1 MISST
6 SSLQYVH
13 KKGLFG
19 DHEDKNEK
27 NLIKISEVTNLLIV
41 QIVQHKRSNVSL
53 RDIKVGELNLS
64 NKTLEVNFNNDT
76 RILWTGPNNWLLTSK
91 NKELLKNIHETFN
104 ETDFAITDLS
114 HSRAVIELEGE
125 NTKEVLK
132 KGCPFN
138 FNELNKNNSINSVF
152 NGIAITIDMIEDN
165 PNKIRLYALR
175 SFGESLHHSITD
187 ACLEYGYENI

>member
-1 MISST
+1 MTST

-19 DHEDKNEK
+19 DYEDKNEK

-64 NKTLEVNFNNDT
+64 NKALEVNFNNDT

-91 NKELLKNIHETFN
+91 NKELLKNIHQTFN

-138 FNELNKNNSINSVF
+138 FNELNKNTCINSVF
-152 NGIAITIDMIEDN
+152 NGITITIDMIEDS
-165 PNKIRLYALR
+165 PNKTRLYALR

-187 ACLEYGYENI
+187 ACLEYGYKNI

>member
-1 MISST
+1 MT
-6 SSLQYVH
+6 SVSPLQNVH

-19 DHEDKNEK
+19 DHEDKDEK
-27 NLIKISEVTNLLIV
+27 NLIKISEVTNLLIF

-64 NKTLEVNFNNDT
+64 NKALEVNFNNDT

-138 FNELNKNNSINSVF
+138 FNELNKNTSINSVF
-152 NGIAITIDMIEDN
+152 NGITVTIDMIEDS
-165 PNKIRLYALR
+165 PNKMKLYALR

-187 ACLEYGYENI
+187 ACLEFGYKNI

>member
-1 MISST
+1 MTSI
-6 SSLQYVH
+6 SSLQHVH

-19 DHEDKNEK
+19 DYEDKDEK

-41 QIVQHKRSNVSL
+41 QIVQHKGSNVSL
-53 RDIKVGELNLS
+53 RDIKVGELNL
-64 NKTLEVNFNNDT
+64 NNEALKVNFNNDT
-76 RILWTGPNNWLLTSK
+76 RILWNGPNNWFLISK
-91 NKELLKNIHETFN
+91 NKELLKNIHKTFN
-104 ETDFAITDLS
+104 ETYFAITDLS

-138 FNELNKNNSINSVF
+138 FNELNKNTCINSIF
-152 NGIAITIDMIEDN
+152 NVITVTIDMIEDS

-175 SFGESLHHSITD
+175 SFGESLHNSITD
-187 ACLEYGYENI
+187 ACLEFGYKNI

>member
-1 MISST
+1 MTST

-13 KKGLFG
+13 KKGFFG
-19 DHEDKNEK
+19 DYEDKDEK
-27 NLIKISEVTNLLIV
+27 NLIKISEVKNLLII

-53 RDIKVGELNLS
+53 KDIKIDELNLS
-64 NKTLEVNFNNDT
+64 NEALKVTFNNET
-76 RILWTGPNNWLLTSK
+76 RILWAGPNNWLLTSK
-91 NKELLKNIHETFN
+91 NKELRTNINQTFK

-114 HSRAVIELEGE
+114 HSRAAIELEGE

-138 FNELNKNNSINSVF
+138 FNELNKNTCINSVF
-152 NGIAITIDMIEDN
+152 NGITITIDMIEDS
-165 PNKIRLYALR
+165 PNKMKLYALR

-187 ACLEYGYENI
+187 ACLEFGYKNI